1 MRSGVGRASNPT
13 GPTSQR
19 AIGPDQLFSETRVLP
34 ADEGVVKKVIPL
46 VVAEN
51 ELIELHRLLIDDDA
65 AAALEWIRR
74 HLGGKIL
81 RLLEGG

>member
-1 MRSGVGRASNPT
+1 VGRSSNLT

-19 AIGPDQLFSETRVLP
+19 AVGPDQPFSEARVLP

-46 VVAEN
+46 VVAEY
-51 ELIELHRLLIDDDA
+51 ELIEIHRLLVDDDA

-74 HLGGKIL
+74 HLGGKTL
-81 RLLEGG
+81 HLLEGG

>member
-1 MRSGVGRASNPT
+1 
-13 GPTSQR
+13 
-19 AIGPDQLFSETRVLP
+19 VLP